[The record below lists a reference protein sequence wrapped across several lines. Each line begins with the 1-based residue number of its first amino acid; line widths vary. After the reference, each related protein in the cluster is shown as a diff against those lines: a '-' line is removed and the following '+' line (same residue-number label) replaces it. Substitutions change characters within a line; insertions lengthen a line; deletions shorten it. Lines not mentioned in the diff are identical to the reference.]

1 MLLHWN
7 MRQLQVVLLPASGK
21 QESGTCD
28 HVNELRWGPFI
39 GSWFARSAG
48 RELSAAGGRG
58 KIIFFFLLTGE
69 FVPFRA
75 FSRPGAWQPKK
86 SPDVR
91 STCLLAEPTERAK
104 QPPSSPQ
111 MPFWHLLFFSFWLA
125 IARQNLFYTFSVVI
139 NLFFQST
146 FIFCLA
152 EFASAGRCGMILLP
166 NRIPLSLW
174 CVSGWFCLYW
184 IDFIFSNGLLP
195 VSIHLTPIAD
205 HGHRSLDL

>member
-1 MLLHWN
+1 MKWGEVPLSGVGLLGQ
-7 MRQLQVVLLPASGK
+7 RG
-21 QESGTCD
+21 
-28 HVNELRWGPFI
+28 
-39 GSWFARSAG
+39 GS
-48 RELSAAGGRG
+48 LAAGGWG
-58 KIIFFFLLTGE
+58 KIIIFFLLTGE

-91 STCLLAEPTERAK
+91 STCLLAEPTERTK

-111 MPFWHLLFFSFWLA
+111 MPFWHLLFFFFNFWLA

-152 EFASAGRCGMILLP
+152 EFASAGRCGMIFSP
-166 NRIPLSLW
+166 IEYLSA
-174 CVSGWFCLYW
+174 SGAFLA
-184 IDFIFSNGLLP
+184 DF
-195 VSIHLTPIAD
+195 VSIEFI
-205 HGHRSLDL
+205 SYIFF